1 MVNAQ
6 EEFLQD
12 IALVLEYHGLPR
24 IAGRMFGAFLVSPK
38 ARLSADDLVKELHAS
53 RASVSTM
60 TRLLLQQGVI
70 ERVHVPGERKDYF
83 RFRPQIFSG
92 TSFVNEEVARV
103 RAVREVLERGRLI
116 VEQSSPGAAA
126 RLEEMLDLYR
136 SFESELPAIF
146 ERWKRKRE
154 TGIRSGVSRSQ

>member
-103 RAVREVLERGRLI
+103 RAVREVLERGRPI

-136 SFESELPAIF
+136 SFESEIPAIF

>member
-1 MVNAQ
+1 MMNAQ
-6 EEFLQD
+6 EEFLQG
-12 IALVLEYHGLPR
+12 IALALEYHGLPR

-38 ARLSADDLVKELHAS
+38 AHLSADDLVKELHAS

-60 TRLLLQQGVI
+60 TRLLVQQGVI
-70 ERVHVPGERKDYF
+70 ERVSVPGERKDYF
-83 RFRPQIFSG
+83 RFRPQVHSG
-92 TSFVNEEVARV
+92 TSFVNDKVARV
-103 RAVREVLERGRLI
+103 RAVREVLERGRPI
-116 VEQSSPGAAA
+116 VEQSGPGAAA

-154 TGIRSGVSRSQ
+154 TGFRSRVSRHP